1 MIKIQI
7 LFFGKLKESWNTNKL
22 DIETESD
29 NIEDLY
35 LELLAMIN
43 DTPHK
48 QSIKVAI
55 NDEFVT
61 WDSSINNGDTIA
73 FLPPASGG

>member
-35 LELLAMIN
+35 LELLAMIT